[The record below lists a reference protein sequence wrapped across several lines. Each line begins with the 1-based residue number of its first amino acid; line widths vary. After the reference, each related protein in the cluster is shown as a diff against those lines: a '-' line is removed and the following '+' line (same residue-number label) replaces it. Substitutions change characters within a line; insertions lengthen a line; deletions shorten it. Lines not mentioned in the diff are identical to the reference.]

1 MDARSTFEAK
11 LPSRHKTADFARLPR
26 GTGLVSGRKIAGG
39 ADAGSDDAEG
49 RSRLSQTGR
58 SLAENSGHTGL
69 NFGRAIIGCANDLI
83 TTELATR
90 ATEWKPRAA
99 DRLGATGNYA
109 QTAALARGGA
119 TMHPGGARET
129 HCYADY

>member
-11 LPSRHKTADFARLPR
+11 LPSRHKTADFARLPGSASLVLALKNAGHAEA
-26 GTGLVSGRKIAGG
+26 GTN
-39 ADAGSDDAEG
+39 DAEG
-49 RSRLSQTGR
+49 RSRLAEAGR
-58 SLAENSGHTGL
+58 SLAENPGHDGT

-99 DRLGATGNYA
+99 DRLGATGKYA